1 MDLSGSHLL
10 DTTPDHVWA
19 MLMDTEILAR
29 IVPGITTLE
38 KTDENKYKAVAQVKM
53 GPVSGTFSGGLTMQ
67 DIREG
72 EGYTLNVKQNSQIG
86 NADAT
91 VQIDL
96 KPSGENQ
103 TELVFDGNAKLSGLL
118 ARTGNRV
125 MSGVANSLTKQF
137 FENFEQEIN
146 EGKVEGET
154 GDGSLPT
161 T

>member
-103 TELVFDGNAKLSGLL
+103 TELSFRRQCQTIRPTRPHRQPRDEWRRQLTDEAVF
-118 ARTGNRV
+118 RE
-125 MSGVANSLTKQF
+125 F
-137 FENFEQEIN
+137 
-146 EGKVEGET
+146 
-154 GDGSLPT
+154 
-161 T
+161 